1 MKPYGGEMDDKI
13 YILHVIKKMDR
24 GGTEAL
30 LINLLRTI
38 DRERFQFDFVVHT
51 DEKCDYDDEIVSL
64 DSKIYHAPSFTGK
77 NIIQYKDWWKKFF
90 IKHPEYS
97 VVHGHTRGIAPFYL
111 SEAKKAKRITII
123 HCHSNSFGKGLKASL
138 RNLWQ
143 IQTRHIADYNFAC
156 SYDSGVAQFG
166 KKNTF
171 EVIKNGIQAE
181 RYIWNPNTRKTV
193 RDELKV
199 DGQFVVGHVGRFCQE
214 KNHKFLVDI
223 FNSIHKIEKN
233 SVLLLAGRGAL
244 EREIHSYVDKL
255 SLSQSVM
262 FLGVRND
269 IPRLMQAMDAFVLPS
284 LYEGLGIVNIEAQA
298 AGLPCFSSA
307 DVVAPES
314 AVTDLMTFIPLSD
327 GPEIWAE
334 KVLSNQI
341 LPEDRRNTI
350 DEIRKSGF
358 DIRTTADY
366 LSEFYKRITNKS
378 ENDL

>member
-1 MKPYGGEMDDKI
+1 M
-13 YILHVIKKMDR
+13 
-24 GGTEAL
+24 
-30 LINLLRTI
+30 
-38 DRERFQFDFVVHT
+38 
-51 DEKCDYDDEIVSL
+51 
-64 DSKIYHAPSFTGK
+64 
-77 NIIQYKDWWKKFF
+77 
-90 IKHPEYS
+90 
-97 VVHGHTRGIAPFYL
+97 
-111 SEAKKAKRITII
+111 
-123 HCHSNSFGKGLKASL
+123 
-138 RNLWQ
+138 
-143 IQTRHIADYNFAC
+143 
-156 SYDSGVAQFG
+156 
-166 KKNTF
+166 
-171 EVIKNGIQAE
+171 
-181 RYIWNPNTRKTV
+181 
-193 RDELKV
+193 
-199 DGQFVVGHVGRFCQE
+199 
-214 KNHKFLVDI
+214 
-223 FNSIHKIEKN
+223 
-233 SVLLLAGRGAL
+233 LLAGRGAL

-314 AVTDLMTFIPLSD
+314 AVTDLMT